1 MHELSLAAEIVQ
13 MLEAQAS
20 QVQRITRFTL
30 DIGTLSCVDEG
41 ALRTALDSAL
51 HGTLAQSADIVVH
64 TIEAQALCTDCG
76 QNFSPPTRIDPC
88 PHCGSFRKSWL
99 AGQDFR
105 LRSIEGVPLPHKSHT

>member
-1 MHELSLAAEIVQ
+1 MHELSLAVEIVQ

-20 QVQRITRFTL
+20 QLQRITRFTL

-51 HGTLAQSADIVVH
+51 HSTLAQDADIVVH
-64 TIEAQALCTDCG
+64 TIEAQAQCTDCG
-76 QNFSPPTRIDPC
+76 QSFSPPTRIDPC

-105 LRSIEGVPLPHKSHT
+105 LRSIEGLPLPRKSHT